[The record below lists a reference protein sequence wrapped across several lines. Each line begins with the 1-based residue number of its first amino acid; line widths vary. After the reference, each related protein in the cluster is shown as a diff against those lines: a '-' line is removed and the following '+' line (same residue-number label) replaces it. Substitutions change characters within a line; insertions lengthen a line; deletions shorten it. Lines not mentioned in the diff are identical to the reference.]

1 MEYVVEMLN
10 IRKEYP
16 GIVANDNITLQLRKG
31 EIHALLGENGAG
43 KSTLMGILFGMNQ
56 PDKGVIKV
64 RGKEVK
70 ITNPNVANDLG
81 IGMVHQH
88 FKLVENFTVTQNIV
102 LGCEPKILFGLG
114 MDLNKAAKRI
124 EELSKQYG
132 LNVDPNAKIENISVG
147 MQQRVEI
154 LKMLYRD
161 ADVLILDEPTAVLTP
176 QEIDELIKI
185 MKNLINEGKSIII
198 ITHKLKEIKAAADR
212 CTVIRRGRY
221 IGTVDVKT
229 TSEAEMAKMMVG
241 REVSFK
247 VNKKPAKPGDVV
259 LDIKNLSVK
268 NNKKVLGLKD
278 FSIDVRAGEIVG
290 IAGVEGNGQSELIEA
305 ITGLRKSESGTIN
318 FKNKDITR
326 ESIRNRINSGIAHI
340 PEDRHKRGLVL
351 DYTIEENMVLEV
363 YDKKPFSNKGLLNKK
378 EIKKYA
384 EKIID
389 EFDVRSG
396 EGAESIARSLSGGNQ
411 QKAIIGR
418 EIELNPEL
426 LIAAQPTR
434 GLDVGS
440 IEYIHKRLVEQRDS
454 GKAVLLVSLEL
465 DEILNVSDRIAIINN
480 GELIGVVNADETN
493 ENEVGLMMAGI
504 KGGEK
509 HEV

>member
-10 IRKEYP
+10 IRKEFP

-43 KSTLMGILFGMNQ
+43 KSTLMGVLFGMNQ
-56 PDKGVIKV
+56 PDKGIIKV
-64 RGKEVK
+64 KGKEVK
-70 ITNPNVANDLG
+70 ITDPNIANDLG

-102 LGCEPKILFGLG
+102 LGCEPKVLFGLG
-114 MDLNKAAKRI
+114 MDLKGAAKKI
-124 EELSKQYG
+124 EKLSKQYG
-132 LNVDPNAKIENISVG
+132 LNVDPYAKIEDISVG

-176 QEIDELIKI
+176 QEIEELIKI
-185 MKNLINEGKSIII
+185 MKNLIEEGKSIII
-198 ITHKLKEIKAAADR
+198 ITHKLKEIKEAADR
-212 CTVIRRGRY
+212 CTVIRRGKY
-221 IGTVDVKT
+221 IGTVDVENT
-229 TSEAEMAKMMVG
+229 TEAEMAKMMVG

-247 VNKKPAKPGDVV
+247 VEKKPAKPGEVV
-259 LDIKNLSVK
+259 LEVQNLSVK

-278 FSIDVRAGEIVG
+278 FSLQVRAGEIVG

-305 ITGLRKSESGTIN
+305 ITGLRKVESGKIM
-318 FKNKDITR
+318 FKNNDITG

-351 DYTIEENMVLEV
+351 DYSMEDNMVLEV
-363 YDKKPFSNKGLLNKK
+363 YNKEPFSKKGLLNRK
-378 EIKKYA
+378 EIKTYA
-384 EKIID
+384 KRIIE

-396 EGAESIARSLSGGNQ
+396 EGAASIARSLSGGNQ

-440 IEYIHKRLVEQRDS
+440 IEYIHKRLVEQRDK
-454 GKAVLLVSLEL
+454 GKGVLLISLEL

-480 GELIGVVNADETN
+480 GELIGIVNADETN

-504 KGGEK
+504 KGGVK

>member
-1 MEYVVEMLN
+1 
-10 IRKEYP
+10 
-16 GIVANDNITLQLRKG
+16 
-31 EIHALLGENGAG
+31 
-43 KSTLMGILFGMNQ
+43 MNQ